1 MAQAFDMSQAFDV
14 QSTYNMCLTEG
25 GRSAG
30 NRNRCDCDQANPNTL
45 VSTEEHAAVCNLCGV
60 VVEGLVL
67 FHPVN
72 RHEVVSE
79 DPQGSYS
86 ERLGCSGPVH
96 SVSSK
101 EPPPKRRR
109 INGACV
115 SSSQNKD
122 YRHMRDGWY
131 KDVEQNA
138 HLFGSSF

>member
-1 MAQAFDMSQAFDV
+1 
-14 QSTYNMCLTEG
+14 MCLTEG

-96 SVSSK
+96 SKVQIKLK
-101 EPPPKRRR
+101 ELENDPTATLDAPRAYDKRLICVRDAWIEFIENDNTGISFDAVEDFPKLEKRK
-109 INGACV
+109 
-115 SSSQNKD
+115 S
-122 YRHMRDGWY
+122 
-131 KDVEQNA
+131 
-138 HLFGSSF
+138 LT